1 MKTKMAKEMLR
12 IVQTRLDNRGVLKPI
27 EYKTL
32 EICCG
37 ILNGYAIVEKCDEL
51 VRQGE
56 NDDWRDK
63 EDEEWQTKE
72 KVTML
77 LQE

>member
-1 MKTKMAKEMLR
+1 METKMAKEMLR

-37 ILNGYAIVEKCDEL
+37 ILNGYAIMEECDKL

-56 NDDWRDK
+56 NDDWWDK
-63 EDEEWQTKE
+63 EDEEWQK
-72 KVTML
+72 KFGK
-77 LQE
+77 

>member
-1 MKTKMAKEMLR
+1 METKIAKEMLR

-37 ILNGYAIVEKCDEL
+37 ILNGYATMEECSKL
-51 VRQGE
+51 VRLGE
-56 NDDWRDK
+56 EDWWRE
-63 EDEEWQTKE
+63 EDEEW
-72 KVTML
+72 
-77 LQE
+77 

>member
-1 MKTKMAKEMLR
+1 LN
-12 IVQTRLDNRGVLKPI
+12 NRGVLKPI

-56 NDDWRDK
+56 NDDWWGE
-63 EDEEWQTKE
+63 EDEEW
-72 KVTML
+72 
-77 LQE
+77 

>member
-1 MKTKMAKEMLR
+1 METEIAKEMLR
-12 IVQTRLDNRGVLKPI
+12 IVQARLNNRGVLKPI

-37 ILNGYAIVEKCDEL
+37 VLNGYAIMEECDGL

-56 NDDWRDK
+56 NDDWWDK
-63 EDEEWQTKE
+63 EDEEW
-72 KVTML
+72 
-77 LQE
+77 

>member
-1 MKTKMAKEMLR
+1 METKMAKEMLR
-12 IVQTRLDNRGVLKPI
+12 IVQTRLDNRRVLKPI

-63 EDEEWQTKE
+63 EDEEWWK
-72 KVTML
+72 KFGK
-77 LQE
+77 

>member
-1 MKTKMAKEMLR
+1 METKMAKEMLR

-37 ILNGYAIVEKCDEL
+37 ILNGYAIMEECDKL

-56 NDDWRDK
+56 NDGWWGE
-63 EDEEWQTKE
+63 EDEEW
-72 KVTML
+72 
-77 LQE
+77 

>member
-1 MKTKMAKEMLR
+1 MKTEIAKEMLR
-12 IVQTRLDNRGVLKPI
+12 IVQTRLNNRGVLKPI

-56 NDDWRDK
+56 DDDWWGE
-63 EDEEWQTKE
+63 EDEEW
-72 KVTML
+72 
-77 LQE
+77 

>member
-1 MKTKMAKEMLR
+1 MKTEIAKEMLR
-12 IVQTRLDNRGVLKPI
+12 IVQTRLNNRGVLKPI

-51 VRQGE
+51 VRQGG
-56 NDDWRDK
+56 NDDWWGE
-63 EDEEWQTKE
+63 EDEEW
-72 KVTML
+72 
-77 LQE
+77 

>member
-1 MKTKMAKEMLR
+1 METKMAKEMLR

-37 ILNGYAIVEKCDEL
+37 ILNGYAIMEECDKL
-51 VRQGE
+51 VKQGE
-56 NDDWRDK
+56 NDVWWGE
-63 EDEEWQTKE
+63 EDEEW
-72 KVTML
+72 
-77 LQE
+77 

>member
-1 MKTKMAKEMLR
+1 MRTEIAKEMLR
-12 IVQTRLDNRGVLKPI
+12 IVQTRLNNRGVLKPI
-27 EYKTL
+27 EYKIL

-56 NDDWRDK
+56 NDDWWGE
-63 EDEEWQTKE
+63 EDEEW
-72 KVTML
+72 
-77 LQE
+77 

>member
-1 MKTKMAKEMLR
+1 METKMAKEMLR

-37 ILNGYAIVEKCDEL
+37 ILNGYAIMEECGKL

-56 NDDWRDK
+56 NDDWWG
-63 EDEEWQTKE
+63 EEEEEW
-72 KVTML
+72 
-77 LQE
+77 

>member
-1 MKTKMAKEMLR
+1 MKTKIAKEMLR

-37 ILNGYAIVEKCDEL
+37 ILNGYAIMEECDKVIRESL
-51 VRQGE
+51 GDWEGE
-56 NDDWRDK
+56 
-63 EDEEWQTKE
+63 EEW
-72 KVTML
+72 
-77 LQE
+77 

>member
-1 MKTKMAKEMLR
+1 MKTEIAKEMLR

-37 ILNGYAIVEKCDEL
+37 ILNGYAIMEECDKL

-56 NDDWRDK
+56 NDDWWGE
-63 EDEEWQTKE
+63 EDEEW
-72 KVTML
+72 
-77 LQE
+77 

>member
-1 MKTKMAKEMLR
+1 METKMAKEMLR

-37 ILNGYAIVEKCDEL
+37 ILNGYAIVEECDKL
-51 VRQGE
+51 VRLDE
-56 NDDWRDK
+56 EDWWNE
-63 EDEEWQTKE
+63 EDEEW
-72 KVTML
+72 
-77 LQE
+77 

>member
-1 MKTKMAKEMLR
+1 METKMAKEMLR

-37 ILNGYAIVEKCDEL
+37 ILNGYAIVEECDKL
-51 VRQGE
+51 TRQEE
-56 NDDWRDK
+56 NDVWWGE
-63 EDEEWQTKE
+63 EDEEW
-72 KVTML
+72 
-77 LQE
+77 

>member
-1 MKTKMAKEMLR
+1 METKMAKQMLR

-51 VRQGE
+51 VRLDEEDWWGE
-56 NDDWRDK
+56 
-63 EDEEWQTKE
+63 EDEEW
-72 KVTML
+72 
-77 LQE
+77 

>member
-1 MKTKMAKEMLR
+1 MKTEIAKEMLR
-12 IVQTRLDNRGVLKPI
+12 IVQTRLNNRGVLKPI

-56 NDDWRDK
+56 MMIGGARRMKNGK
-63 EDEEWQTKE
+63 YLFFITQP
-72 KVTML
+72 
-77 LQE
+77 

>member
-1 MKTKMAKEMLR
+1 METKMAKEMLR

-37 ILNGYAIVEKCDEL
+37 ILNGYVIVEKCDEL
-51 VRQGE
+51 VRQVV
-56 NDDWRDK
+56 NDDWWDK
-63 EDEEWQTKE
+63 EDEDWWK
-72 KVTML
+72 KFGK
-77 LQE
+77 

>member
-1 MKTKMAKEMLR
+1 METKMAKEMLR
-12 IVQTRLDNRGVLKPI
+12 IAQTRLDNRGVLKPI

-56 NDDWRDK
+56 NDAWWGE
-63 EDEEWQTKE
+63 EDEEWWMKFA
-72 KVTML
+72 K
-77 LQE
+77 

>member
-1 MKTKMAKEMLR
+1 MKTEIAKEMLR
-12 IVQTRLDNRGVLKPI
+12 IVQTRLNNRGVLKPI

-51 VRQGE
+51 VRQEE
-56 NDDWRDK
+56 NDDWWGE
-63 EDEEWQTKE
+63 EDEEW
-72 KVTML
+72 
-77 LQE
+77 

>member
-1 MKTKMAKEMLR
+1 METKMAKEMLR
-12 IVQTRLDNRGVLKPI
+12 IVQTRLDNRGVLKSI

-37 ILNGYAIVEKCDEL
+37 ILNGYAIMEECDKL

-56 NDDWRDK
+56 NDNWWDK
-63 EDEEWQTKE
+63 GDEEW
-72 KVTML
+72 
-77 LQE
+77 